1 MNSMSLSEKV
11 QEHIT
16 NAQAEL
22 RSAIFHS
29 SRNEKPATI
38 QGLSNILCE
47 LEKLT
52 TVADILEHLDSM
64 KNKTKFTDFND

>member
-1 MNSMSLSEKV
+1 MALSDKV

-38 QGLSNILCE
+38 QGLSNILCD
-47 LEKLT
+47 LDKLS
-52 TVADILEHLDSM
+52 TVADILEHLDTI
-64 KNKTKFTDFND
+64 KNKTKWTDYND

>member
-1 MNSMSLSEKV
+1 MSLSDKV

-38 QGLSNILCE
+38 QGLSNILCD
-47 LEKLT
+47 LDKLS
-52 TVADILEHLDSM
+52 TVADILEHLENL
-64 KNKTKFTDFND
+64 KGTHKTKWTDYND